1 MSSWFIWFIVF
12 WMMVLVGL
20 FAIGGYFMFR
30 KFLKSMPKAD
40 GKSTL
45 DWQDHYINKT
55 LHLWTDEMKLLLD
68 ELVEPVPSLFR
79 NIAKQTIAGKI
90 GEIAVE
96 EKADKITQDLIL
108 RGYILATPKRDHKWL
123 FSHLKSKNIDY
134 AHYKTLAKK

>member
-1 MSSWFIWFIVF
+1 MSGWFSLFIVM
-12 WMMVLVGL
+12 WMIILVGL

-45 DWQDHYINKT
+45 DWQDHYIQET
-55 LHLWTDEMKLLLD
+55 LHLWSDDMKQLLD
-68 ELVEPVPSLFR
+68 ELVQPVPSLFR

-90 GEIAVE
+90 GQLALE
-96 EKADKITQDLIL
+96 EKADKITQDLVL

-134 AHYKTLAKK
+134 TAYKALAEK